1 MSVCHK
7 SHYFQVATSWIVD
20 DDDIYAAQI
29 ASALPLTAAFH
40 CSPLTAASWQR
51 HQLKANYNHNECLF
65 S

>member
-1 MSVCHK
+1 MSVSQSVSNEK
-7 SHYFQVATSWIVD
+7 VTTSWIVD

-29 ASALPLTAAFH
+29 ASALTAACH

-51 HQLKANYNHNECLF
+51 HQLKANHNHNEYLL